1 MVIGRARNV
10 YIPLLLN
17 FSIRRDSRLLDSLH
31 VGGDADADADADA
44 VLGEVLLVVHDSAS

>member
-31 VGGDADADADADA
+31 VGGDADADADA